1 MKNNYI
7 PDKENEKNVW
17 LNNMA
22 SKLPQYA
29 AKYGITIAEVDDLN
43 ASAAA
48 FGYWL
53 NYHSEYD
60 KYCKKLTAYKS
71 ELLNGVKVSGSNS
84 LAPAAPVFAAAPLT
98 VAPAILS
105 RARSLVQRIKKHT
118 NYTDADGQ
126 DLGIIGATQIIDLN
140 AVKPNVTYKLVQ
152 GGKPELKWTKAGFE
166 AVRIYFDTTGTG
178 AWTLLA
184 QASYSSYVDKS
195 PLPASGQS
203 IVRSYRIIY
212 VHKDEEVGNYS
223 NIVQVT
229 VTGTI

>member
-17 LNNMA
+17 LANIS

-29 AKYGITIAEVDDLN
+29 AKYGITTAEIDDLIT
-43 ASAAA
+43 SAVA
-48 FGYWL
+48 FSYWL

-84 LAPAAPVFAAAPLT
+84 LAPAAPVMAAPPLAA
-98 VAPAILS
+98 VPAILG

-118 NYTDADGQ
+118 NYTEADGQ
-126 DLGIIGATQIIDLN
+126 DLGIIGTTQTIDFNTL
-140 AVKPNVTYKLVQ
+140 KPNVTYKLVQ

-166 AVRIYFDTTGTG
+166 AVRIYVDTTGTG
-178 AWTLLA
+178 AWTLLT
-184 QASYSSYVDKS
+184 QASYSSFVDKT

-223 NIVQVT
+223 NIVQIT